1 MPSDSPFQ
9 KRLSHLN
16 TLSCFWGPSLFIS
29 FLENHSNIFK
39 DVDSVAHTDHEII
52 FFASLIDDII
62 KYDGPFSLLLEPIKK
77 QTTNRKNIILT
88 LLSKFFFFKNK
99 RKKQPLTKKHIHI
112 DGHLKTQKSDLFPL
126 TRSCLLYHIY
136 LSVASKPSNASK
148 CLNRFE
154 QLIVEANAAHYRNT
168 NNASEIQKKIKLEN
182 ACQIVASGMKKW
194 SETSFQEQAP
204 DYHNLAKYLIIH
216 DSVKMRFITFMD
228 LEPLSQTYAALKSEE
243 RLKGDRTNPIR
254 PHVEA
259 ALNILCKRGIIP
271 LTAEHPKGQLAR
283 KIKVFLNYQKT
294 EGGYSKH
301 CEEIYAN
308 ILRKNRIKSK
318 IYKVKNF

>member
-1 MPSDSPFQ
+1 MTHPYIDTLDHFAT
-9 KRLSHLN
+9 RLVEKNPQYSKKAIIDL
-16 TLSCFWGPSLFIS
+16 FFIS

-148 CLNRFE
+148 CLC
-154 QLIVEANAAHYRNT
+154 V
-168 NNASEIQKKIKLEN
+168 
-182 ACQIVASGMKKW
+182 
-194 SETSFQEQAP
+194 
-204 DYHNLAKYLIIH
+204 
-216 DSVKMRFITFMD
+216 
-228 LEPLSQTYAALKSEE
+228 
-243 RLKGDRTNPIR
+243 
-254 PHVEA
+254 
-259 ALNILCKRGIIP
+259 
-271 LTAEHPKGQLAR
+271 
-283 KIKVFLNYQKT
+283 
-294 EGGYSKH
+294 
-301 CEEIYAN
+301 
-308 ILRKNRIKSK
+308 
-318 IYKVKNF
+318 